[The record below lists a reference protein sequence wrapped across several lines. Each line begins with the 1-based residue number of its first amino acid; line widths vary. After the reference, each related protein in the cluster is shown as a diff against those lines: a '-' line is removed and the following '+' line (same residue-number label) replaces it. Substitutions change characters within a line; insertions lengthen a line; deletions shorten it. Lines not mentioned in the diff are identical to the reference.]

1 MTSPPEPAAP
11 AADGSADER
20 ITALEHG
27 QVSIEGKLDRLL
39 SMISPGKDE
48 PAAQDQPDAERP
60 ELVIAREIR
69 DGIARL
75 AGNKPS
81 SEPAAVNSAELE
93 EKPPVAPVRRV
104 TSFMGWDRE

>member
-11 AADGSADER
+11 APDGTADER

-39 SMISPGKDE
+39 SLISPGKDE
-48 PAAQDQPDAERP
+48 PAAPAEPEGERP

-75 AGNKPS
+75 AGSKPA
-81 SEPAAVNSAELE
+81 EPAAVNPADLE